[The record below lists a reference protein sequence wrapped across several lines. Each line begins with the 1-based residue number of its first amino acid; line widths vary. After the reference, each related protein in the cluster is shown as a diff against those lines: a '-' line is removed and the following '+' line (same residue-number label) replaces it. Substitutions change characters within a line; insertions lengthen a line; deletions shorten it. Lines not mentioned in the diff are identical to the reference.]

1 MKDKIKNI
9 IENDKFLS
17 LLREELKGVEAYLAG
32 GYIRDLALSYQSKAT
47 SNSNLTQ
54 ENGELT
60 NEEPVSHDRDIVLFN
75 CNTEN
80 VARNLANSIGAAFVE
95 LDAENKIYRV
105 VSGDDY
111 ADIAQGLNNNV
122 DDDIDRRDFTINSIF
137 YNLQNGEFYDKN
149 RGLEDIEAKIIKTKD
164 LKNLS
169 DDPLR
174 MFRAFRFKS
183 KTGFKIN
190 DDVIKFTIGNAQKLH
205 GVAKERIKQEIIK
218 TFEGDFLNETLL
230 EMFDIDLLEVI
241 FPFVKEIKKIPPNSH
256 HHLDLVHHSIETT
269 RQIRQNKP
277 LLRLAAFYHDIG
289 KPKCWTIEPETQR
302 HRFIGH
308 DEIGGKLV
316 IKELSALKFSKKEI
330 EYVSK
335 MVKNHIY
342 PSSLAHS
349 AASDGQEV
357 SNKAIARFIR
367 KIHPDVED
375 LIELARADRL
385 SARGEAVSD
394 KMVEDNLLN
403 LEKLL
408 LHYRSIKDR
417 MQALPKILDG
427 REIME
432 ILKIDAGPKLGDII
446 DALKEAQIEGI
457 VKTKK
462 DAECFIKKLPR

>member
-54 ENGELT
+54 ENGELA
-60 NEEPVSHDRDIVLFN
+60 NEEPVLHDRDIVLFN

-190 DDVIKFTIGNAQKLH
+190 DDVIKFTIENAQKLDDI
-205 GVAKERIKQEIIK
+205 AKERIQQEIVK
-218 TFEGDFLNETLL
+218 TFEGDFLSEVLL
-230 EMFDIDLLEVI
+230 EMFDIGLLETV

-385 SARGEAVSD
+385 SARGEAVSN
-394 KMVEDNLLN
+394 KMVEDNLSN

-417 MQALPKILDG
+417 MQTLPKLLDG

-457 VKTKK
+457 VKTRQ
-462 DAECFIKKLPR
+462 DAVDFIKKLSL

>member
-54 ENGELT
+54 ENGELA

-205 GVAKERIKQEIIK
+205 EVAKERIKQEIIK

-230 EMFDIDLLEVI
+230 EMFDIGLLEVI

-417 MQALPKILDG
+417 MQALPKLLDG

-446 DALKEAQIEGI
+446 DALKEAQIEGV